1 MKELLTLWKTDC
13 KAEGFTAREYVYG
26 FISTLVLVIAVI
38 VEGII
43 NTL

>member
-26 FISTLVLVIAVI
+26 GIGTLVLIIAVL